1 VRAYHQSCDEEEEE
15 EEEEEETKSIY
26 FVLPNAH

>member
-1 VRAYHQSCDEEEEE
+1 VRAYHQSCEEEEE